1 MKHSIFYQL
10 LNGNT
15 QEATGSGRAKKKKN
29 ASLEL
34 NLTILLGMF
43 G

>member
-1 MKHSIFYQL
+1 MKYSIFYQL

-29 ASLEL
+29 LQALS
-34 NLTILLGMF
+34 
-43 G
+43 

>member
-10 LNGNT
+10 LNDNT
-15 QEATGSGRAKKKKN
+15 QEATGSGRAKKKI